1 MLPRPLSISFR
12 NRQGQSLVPVP
23 PVCVHDLDLMDQL
36 AGGDLLRDSGDTG
49 VVTDFKEA
57 VNKYKDALA
66 QAESS
71 LP

>member
-1 MLPRPLSISFR
+1 
-12 NRQGQSLVPVP
+12 
-23 PVCVHDLDLMDQL
+23 MDQL